1 LQELPS
7 SVRHG
12 GRPNKEE
19 ALLAVA
25 VLGRIRRAISQVRAA
40 GVQLVGVGTNMRLK
54 VFSGN
59 WRRWVL
65 PAPQTELN
73 IALEHP

>member
-1 LQELPS
+1 
-7 SVRHG
+7 
-12 GRPNKEE
+12 
-19 ALLAVA
+19 VA